1 MKRPCQ
7 RPRNRC
13 SSLVQIL
20 AVAGLVTGSLMLAT
34 SPAAAQ
40 VLFGSSSKGQVNPS
54 SLFTIDRTTGAA
66 TLVGKTGLADGV
78 SGLRFDPTT
87 GVLYGLMGSP
97 CTGARLVTL
106 DPATGA
112 GTVVGALIGQ
122 GFDGSTTV
130 ACAGGGEALAFAPD
144 GTAYAGGYV
153 FGSAFLLKVDK
164 ATGAVLESNPIL
176 DPTSGLVFD
185 SSGVL
190 WASHGNAMFTAMLHT
205 IDPATGAYTSALPLS
220 EFVIVSD
227 LAFAPDG
234 TLYASLPSE
243 NMLATI
249 DTATGLVTRIGSF
262 GSVVSKMSGIA
273 FSPAPPTP
281 TPTPTSTPTPT
292 PTPTSTPTPTPTPT
306 LPPASTPTPTPV
318 PPTPTPSSP
327 TLTTVGPARL
337 WIGLKSSGDS
347 GSAFDLR
354 VEVTKNGE
362 AVASGLVRC
371 VTGLTRQPS
380 AVVVPFDP
388 SPAVSLDSGDILAVK
403 VSNRMGTTDDGQ
415 RCNTP
420 ASVHTNAV
428 GLRLYYD
435 SADHGS
441 RFEGTISPNPAGSFF
456 LHSDGGPCSNPILPS
471 VNVTARFLDG
481 IAPAGASDRC
491 AASVSGNAG
500 VNAWREIGAWSL
512 TVP

>member
-1 MKRPCQ
+1 MKRPGQ
-7 RPRNRC
+7 KSRNRC
-13 SSLVQIL
+13 SSLVQVL
-20 AVAGLVTGSLMLAT
+20 AVAGLLTGSLMLGT
-34 SPAAAQ
+34 TPAAAQ

-66 TLVGKTGLADGV
+66 TLVGSTGLADGV

-97 CTGARLVTL
+97 CTGARLVSL
-106 DPATGA
+106 DPATAA
-112 GTVVGALIGQ
+112 GTVVGALVGQ
-122 GFDGSTTV
+122 GFDGSTTE
-130 ACAGGGEALAFAPD
+130 ACAGGGDALAFAPD

-153 FGSAFLLKVDK
+153 FGIAFLLKVDK
-164 ATGAVLESNPIL
+164 ATGAVLESHPVL
-176 DPTSGLVFD
+176 DPTSGLAFD
-185 SSGVL
+185 PSGIL
-190 WASHGNAMFTAMLHT
+190 WVSHGNAMFTATLHT
-205 IDPATGAYTSALPLS
+205 VDPATGAYTSALPLS

-227 LAFAPDG
+227 LAFTPDG

-273 FSPAPPTP
+273 FSAAPPTP

-292 PTPTSTPTPTPTPT
+292 ATPTSTPTPTPTPT
-306 LPPASTPTPTPV
+306 PTLPAISTPTPTPA
-318 PPTPTPSSP
+318 PSSP
-327 TLTTVGPARL
+327 TLTARL
-337 WIGLKSSGDS
+337 WVGLKSSGDA
-347 GSAFDLR
+347 GSAFDLH
-354 VEVTKNGE
+354 VELTKNGE

-380 AVVVPFDP
+380 VVVVPFDP
-388 SPAVSLDSGDILAVK
+388 SAAVSLDSGDVLSFK

-420 ASVHTNAV
+420 GSVHTNAV

-441 RFEGTISPNPAGSFF
+441 RFDGPISPNPAGRFF

-471 VNVTARFLDG
+471 AGVTARFLDG
-481 IAPAGASDRC
+481 VAPAAAADRC
-491 AASVSGNAG
+491 AASASGNAG

-512 TVP
+512 TLP